1 MYWATVPAALFDCCC
16 TSSNFDCKLTFIP
29 IKILD
34 VNMKHL
40 HSIVIFCVCSNSRVR
55 HWVLF
60 LNNCIMFSIAGGAIT
75 KLMIALSLSAH
86 WNICGL
92 YQMQEIFFWIEQKC
106 SLLSCNYY
114 VVSRHEMQTHVLPL
128 IEHHMIC
135 LLMQW
140 KNLLLLLNSFLPL
153 PAFLCF
159 SHSMWPQGSR
169 PPLFATDYRRR
180 PKTWT
185 FLEN

>member
-1 MYWATVPAALFDCCC
+1 
-16 TSSNFDCKLTFIP
+16 
-29 IKILD
+29 
-34 VNMKHL
+34 MKHL
-40 HSIVIFCVCSNSRVR
+40 HSIVIFCVCSNSRIR

-60 LNNCIMFSIAGGAIT
+60 LNNCIMFSKAGGAIT

-114 VVSRHEMQTHVLPL
+114 VASQHEMQTHVLPL
-128 IEHHMIC
+128 IQHHMIC

-140 KNLLLLLNSFLPL
+140 KKLVTFAELVFTSTSFLVLLTFHVASKIKTTPVRHRL
-153 PAFLCF
+153 STKAKNLNIFGKLKNPSDSILKPEREDT
-159 SHSMWPQGSR
+159 SGKIW
-169 PPLFATDYRRR
+169 TYRNPRVAI
-180 PKTWT
+180 
-185 FLEN
+185 E